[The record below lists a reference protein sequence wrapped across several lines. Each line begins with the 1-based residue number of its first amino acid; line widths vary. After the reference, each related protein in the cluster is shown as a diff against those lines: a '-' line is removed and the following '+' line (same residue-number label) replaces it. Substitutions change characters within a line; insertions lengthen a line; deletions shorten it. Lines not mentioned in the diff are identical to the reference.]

1 MENRMGMQRTHW
13 ERAAWLLAFA
23 LGALLRLQDVGRPF
37 DSRTLAPWRES
48 DYVGIARSFARETI
62 DPFHPRVDWRG
73 DTPGFAE
80 MELPVLPYAA
90 GLLDRVFGED
100 ERRMRWLAAIAG
112 VAGLFAFAGLARA
125 ALPGAAAPCAALLFA
140 VQPLAIHLSPAI
152 QPDGWMLLFVM
163 LAVRRLWRFEEG
175 GSGRDLILAAL
186 LTSVAALF
194 KAPGALVGLLLAEA
208 VLRRRGLRGAFRPD
222 VLAAAAC
229 ALVPAGAWYAWS
241 HRFWLEYGLSLGLS
255 DETHCVNLA
264 VLSSPAAFLQN
275 LREEFHHVFSAPGFV
290 LAAVAFVLPS
300 EHRARLLRFGGAVAL
315 FYFVALD
322 TSGDAWAFYYHALSS
337 APAVLLMGAG
347 FGALLD
353 HAARARPRRPRV
365 ATVASASAW
374 VLAIA
379 AAAVLLHSSLEL
391 RRERDEGNASKKAFL
406 CAQEFRAVLP
416 PDARIVAAGG
426 RATDEHGHPVAHNA
440 STWFAWLDRR
450 GATYADGEAT
460 LARLDEFARRGPTWW
475 IAAAP
480 ELADAAFRA
489 AVDARHRLVVS
500 CGGAYRLYELVAGR

>member
-1 MENRMGMQRTHW
+1 MGMQRTQW
-13 ERAAWLLAFA
+13 ERAVWLLAFA

-48 DYVGIARSFARETI
+48 DYVGIARSFARETL
-62 DPFHPRVDWRG
+62 DPLHPRVDWRG
-73 DTPGFAE
+73 DTPGFVE

-100 ERRMRWLAAIAG
+100 EQRMRWLSAFAG
-112 VAGLFAFAGLARA
+112 LAGLFAFASLARA

-140 VQPLAIHLSPAI
+140 VQPLTIHLAPAI
-152 QPDGWMLLFVM
+152 QPDGWMVLFVM
-163 LAVRRLWRFEEG
+163 LAVRRLWRFEES

-194 KAPGALVGLLLAEA
+194 KASGAFVGLLLAEA

-229 ALVPAGAWYAWS
+229 AIVPAGAWYAWA

-264 VLSSPAAFLQN
+264 VLSSPAALLQN
-275 LREEFHHVFSAPGFV
+275 LREEFHHVFSAPGLV
-290 LAAVAFVLPS
+290 LAAAGFALRS

-337 APAVLLMGAG
+337 APAALLMGAG
-347 FGALLD
+347 FGALLRC
-353 HAARARPRRPRV
+353 AKRFRPRRPYV
-365 ATVASASAW
+365 ATAASASAW
-374 VLAIA
+374 ALAIA
-379 AAAVLLHSSLEL
+379 VVAVLFHASTEL
-391 RRERDEGNASKKAFL
+391 RRERDEGYASKQAFL
-406 CAQEFRAVLP
+406 CAQEFRTALP

-426 RATDEHGHPVAHNA
+426 RATDEHGHPVAHHA

-460 LARLDEFARRGPTWW
+460 LARLDEFARRGRTWW

-480 ELADAAFRA
+480 ELADASFRA
-489 AVDARHRLVVS
+489 AVDARHRLVAS
-500 CGGAYRLYELVAGR
+500 CGSAYRLYELVAGR